1 MYTPSSRHY
10 SRQKWAIASLA
21 AVLAVVMTSTLPSPM
36 HAKSSKMMH
45 AKSMNIESTKI
56 PLKLQRIVRSQRQSP
71 KFMSQAR
78 GSGDEIDECMKNPD
92 NSHIEYTERLAGCF
106 CLAIDNALKGCQTA
120 D

>member
-1 MYTPSSRHY
+1 MYTLSSKHH
-10 SRQKWAIASLA
+10 SGQKWAIASLA
-21 AVLAVVMTSTLPSPM
+21 AVLAVVMISVSPSPM
-36 HAKSSKMMH
+36 QAKSLEM
-45 AKSMNIESTKI
+45 ESTKI